1 MEARKEIIALVV
13 YPVHEAGLHF
23 LLCIARTNKSATMM
37 DYLAGQGVR
46 PQRVN
51 RIIVLSVFA
60 FFYGMATLL
69 RAVERASFQYG
80 HLGVA
85 RIVGS
90 ECERVKKVD
99 QERTMYC

>member
-1 MEARKEIIALVV
+1 
-13 YPVHEAGLHF
+13 
-23 LLCIARTNKSATMM
+23 
-37 DYLAGQGVR
+37 
-46 PQRVN
+46 VN

-69 RAVERASFQYG
+69 RAVERASFQYD

-90 ECERVKKVD
+90 ECERVKKIRPGTHKLLLD
-99 QERTMYC
+99 TTPTTTEPWSK